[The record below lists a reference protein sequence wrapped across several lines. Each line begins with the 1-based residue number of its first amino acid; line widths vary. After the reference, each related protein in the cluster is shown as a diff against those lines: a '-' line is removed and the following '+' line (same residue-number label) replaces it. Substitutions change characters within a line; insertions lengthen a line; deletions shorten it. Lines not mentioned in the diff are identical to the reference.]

1 MYALVID
8 VESYPEFLPW
18 CSHAQVHSGNETHS
32 IASMSL
38 AIGKITHTF
47 TTENNME
54 PGRSINIQ
62 LVKGPFKDLHGYW
75 LFDPIDEK
83 NCSIALKMNFEF
95 KSRLLKLT
103 IGKAFNLILDSL
115 VDAFAQRAQQVYGRR

>member
-18 CSHAQVHSGNETHS
+18 CVHAQVHTGNDTHS
-32 IASMSL
+32 IASLSL
-38 AIGKITHTF
+38 AVARLKYTF
-47 TTENNME
+47 TTENHME

-62 LVKGPFKDLHGYW
+62 LVKGPFKDLKGYW
-75 LFDPIDEK
+75 RFEPIDEK
-83 NCSIALKMNFEF
+83 SCAIALKMNYEF
-95 KSRLLKLT
+95 KSRLLNHT
-103 IGKAFNLILDSL
+103 IGKAFYLIVNSL